1 MRLLVIGGTRGVGR
15 AVVMAAHG
23 AGHSLTVM
31 ARNAAAFEPA
41 RGIRM
46 VVGDAAD
53 AADIERATA
62 GQQAVVWAVSAAP
75 TRRDVTLF
83 SHGTQ
88 HLLAAMHAHGVR
100 RLLCLTGT
108 AARAFPVRE
117 RFLPA
122 RISRPFYR
130 KSVAEDEARQEA
142 LIRDSALDWTIVQP
156 LTLALTRHRAAGR
169 YQATTTPPV
178 GPGMRIARA
187 DVAHYIVSHLADPEH
202 VRKTVVLTGV

>member
-41 RGIRM
+41 YGIRM

-53 AADIERATA
+53 AADMERATA
-62 GQQAVVWAVSAAP
+62 GQEAVVWTVSVAP
-75 TRRDVTLF
+75 TRHDVTLF

-88 HLLAAMHAHGVR
+88 HLLAAMRAHGVR
-100 RLLCLTGT
+100 RLLCVTGT
-108 AARAFPVRE
+108 AARAFPLRE

-122 RISRPFYR
+122 RIGRPFYR
-130 KSVAEDEARQEA
+130 QSVALDEARQEA
-142 LIRDSALDWTIVQP
+142 LIHASALDWTIVQP
-156 LTLALTRHRAAGR
+156 LVLTRHGAAGR
-169 YQATTTPPV
+169 YQATTAPPG
-178 GPGMRIARA
+178 GPGKRIARA

-202 VRKTVVLTGV
+202 VRKTVVLTGA

>member
-23 AGHSLTVM
+23 AGHTLTVM

-53 AADIERATA
+53 AVDLERATA
-62 GQQAVVWAVSAAP
+62 GQQAVVWTVSAAP
-75 TRRDVTLF
+75 TRHDVTLF
-83 SHGTQ
+83 SHGAQ
-88 HLLAAMHAHGVR
+88 HLLAAMLAHGVR

-108 AARAFPVRE
+108 AARAFPARE

-122 RISRPFYR
+122 RIGRPFYR

-142 LIRDSALDWTIVQP
+142 LIRASALDWTIVQP
-156 LTLALTRHRAAGR
+156 LALTRHGATGR
-169 YQATTTPPV
+169 YQATAAPPG
-178 GPGMRIARA
+178 GPGRRIARA
-187 DVAHYIVSHLADPEH
+187 DVALYIVSHLADPEH
-202 VRKTVVLTGV
+202 MRKTVVLSGA